1 MPAHEQHRMAVL
13 ALDAVLAMEV
23 GMPFQIFTGHG
34 DLGYA
39 LTLCSERP
47 GPVPTTGGYP
57 VVAQAGLEALD
68 VADTVVVPAFRSH
81 DRAVPAAVLDA
92 VRRAHARGA
101 RIVSI
106 CAGAFLLA
114 EAGLLDGRR
123 ATTHWRHTAEL
134 ARRYPLVDVDADVL
148 FVDEGKVVT
157 SAGVAAGIDVCLH
170 LLRTDR
176 GAAVANRVAR
186 DIVAPPH
193 RDGGQAQ
200 YIERPAERDRSGSGS
215 GSLAATRAWALAR
228 LDEPLTVTD
237 LARHASTSERTFA
250 RAFVAETGTTP
261 LRWLVTARVDR
272 ARELLET
279 CDWGLD
285 RIAAASGLGT
295 ATNLRLHLRRAVG
308 VSPSEYRRTFAR
320 A

>member
-1 MPAHEQHRMAVL
+1 MPSSAPHHVAVL

-23 GMPFQIFTGHG
+23 GMPFQIFTAYG
-34 DLGYA
+34 DVGYT
-39 LTLCSERP
+39 LTLCAERP

-68 VADTVVVPAFRSH
+68 TADTIVVPAYRPH

-101 RIVSI
+101 RVVSI

-123 ATTHWRHTAEL
+123 ATTHWLHTAEL
-134 ARRYPLVDVDADVL
+134 ARRFPRVDVDPDVL
-148 FVDEGKVVT
+148 FVDEGSVVT
-157 SAGVAAGIDVCLH
+157 SAGVASGIDVCLH

-186 DIVAPPH
+186 NIVAPPH

-200 YIERPAERDRSGSGS
+200 FIAHPVEPAKP
-215 GSLAATRAWALAR
+215 GSLALTRAWALER
-228 LDEPLTVTD
+228 LAEPLTVTD
-237 LARHASTSERTFA
+237 LARHACTSERTFA

-261 LRWLVTARVDR
+261 LRWLVSARVDR

-279 CDWGLD
+279 SDWGLD
-285 RIAAASGLGT
+285 RIADASGLGT
-295 ATNLRLHLRRAVG
+295 ATNLRIHLRRTVG

>member
-1 MPAHEQHRMAVL
+1 MAPESHHIAVL

-23 GMPFQIFTGHG
+23 GMPFQIFTAHG
-34 DLGYA
+34 DLGYT

-47 GPVPTTGGYP
+47 GPVLTTGGYP
-57 VVAQAGLEALD
+57 VVAQAGLEALET
-68 VADTVVVPAFRSH
+68 ADTVVVPAYRPH
-81 DRAVPAAVLDA
+81 DRAVPETVLEA

-101 RIVSI
+101 RVVSI

-123 ATTHWRHTAEL
+123 ATTHWLHTAEL
-134 ARRYPLVDVDADVL
+134 ARRFPRVDVDPDVL
-148 FVDEGKVVT
+148 FVDEGSVVT
-157 SAGVAAGIDVCLH
+157 SAGVASGIDVCLH
-170 LLRTDR
+170 VLRRDR
-176 GAAVANRVAR
+176 GATVANRIAR
-186 DIVAPPH
+186 AIVAPPH

-200 YIERPAERDRSGSGS
+200 FIARPVEPDRP
-215 GSLAATRAWALAR
+215 GSLAATRAWALER
-228 LDEPLTVTD
+228 LAEPLTVTD
-237 LARHASTSERTFA
+237 LARHACTSERTFA

-261 LRWLVTARVDR
+261 LRWLVTARLDR

-279 CDWGLD
+279 TGWGLD
-285 RIAAASGLGT
+285 RVADASGLGT
-295 ATNLRLHLRRAVG
+295 ATNLRIHLRRAVG

>member
-1 MPAHEQHRMAVL
+1 MSHPEHRIAVL
-13 ALDAVLAMEV
+13 VLDAVLAMEV

-34 DLGYA
+34 DLGYR
-39 LTLCSERP
+39 LTLCSEHA
-47 GPVPTTGGYP
+47 GPVSTTGGYP
-57 VVAQAGLEALD
+57 VVAQAGLEAVD
-68 VADTVVVPAFRSH
+68 DADTVLVPAFRPH
-81 DRAVPAAVLDA
+81 DRAVSNEVLDA

-101 RIVSI
+101 RVVSI

-114 EAGLLDGRR
+114 QAGLLDGRR
-123 ATTHWRHTAEL
+123 ATTHWLHTAEL
-134 ARRYPLVDVDADVL
+134 ARRFPRVDVDPDVL
-148 FVDEGKVVT
+148 FVDEGSVVT
-157 SAGVAAGIDVCLH
+157 SAGVAAGIDLCLH

-200 YIERPAERDRSGSGS
+200 YIARPIQPDRDAGRP
-215 GSLAATRAWALAR
+215 GSLAATRAWALDH
-228 LDEPLTVTD
+228 LEEQLTVTD
-237 LARHASTSERTFA
+237 LARHACTSERTFA
-250 RAFVAETGTTP
+250 RTFVAETGTTP

-279 CDWGLD
+279 RDWGLD
-285 RIAAASGLGT
+285 RIAAATGLGT
-295 ATNLRLHLRRAVG
+295 ATNLRLHLRRTLG

-320 A
+320 S